1 MGVVDHFGHNVL
13 RLSLGALEGESFR
26 GSWGQRRSYIKV
38 RTDLHL
44 RGYEQTKVDFFSRV
58 QPKVPGRGISFVD
71 KFNYV
76 GHVLHI
82 FKDQNIKIWFIDLLW
97 P

>member
-1 MGVVDHFGHNVL
+1 MNPLEVVEVKEGHM
-13 RLSLGALEGESFR
+13 
-26 GSWGQRRSYIKV
+26 YIKV

-44 RGYEQTKVDFFSRV
+44 RGYEQSFQTKV
-58 QPKVPGRGISFVD
+58 KVPGRCISFVD

-82 FKDQNIKIWFIDLLW
+82 FKDQNIKIWFIDLL
-97 P
+97 